1 MTLQSISKR
10 RPPARRASAGVGLIE
25 ILIAVVILAFGLLGI
40 AALQATALRS
50 SQSSINRNEA
60 VAQSYAILDA
70 MRANRANALIGKYNL
85 ATLTCE
91 VPDEDGTLAAADLH
105 HWVSR
110 LRSKD
115 GLGETSDTCVM
126 IQQLGG
132 MTDTFSIT
140 VQWNDSRGKAGNSQQ
155 PDTQSVVTVSRI

>member
-85 ATLTCE
+85 DTLTCE
-91 VPDEDGTLAAADLH
+91 VPEEDGTLAAADLH
-105 HWVSR
+105 HWVNR

-115 GLGETSDTCVM
+115 SLGATSDTCVM
-126 IQQLGG
+126 IQQLDA
-132 MTDTFSIT
+132 DTFSIT